1 MEKSKLQSFINRYY
15 LAGNCEAVTVKANG
29 QSVNCELID
38 VDQTVV
44 GKVKWKTDP
53 FMSGELGINH
63 TGALTKMLSAVG
75 EKIDIEVNDAQGKNY
90 AMKIKEGSTTMTF
103 MLADTSVIPAVP
115 TINAEPEYEVVIDI
129 NDEFVNKGIGKINKF
144 LDKSI
149 EKGKMTAD
157 DKKKIISHIKGTT
170 KLEDLKDVDLVIEAI
185 FENIKVKKELFSD
198 LDKICKKETILASNT
213 STIPI
218 TDLASV
224 TSRPESF
231 IGMHFMNPVPIMK
244 LVEVIRGLRT
254 DDKTTKLIKELSE
267 KMGKI
272 PVEVNDG
279 PGFVSNRVLIPMINE
294 AVFCLMDGTGTAEAI
309 DNVMKLGM
317 NHPMGPLALADLIGL
332 DVCLDIM
339 NVLYEGFNDSKY
351 RPCPLLKK
359 MVQAG
364 NLGRK
369 TGKGFYDYTK

>member
-1 MEKSKLQSFINRYY
+1 MAVKKIGIIGAGQMGHGIALVAAKSGF
-15 LAGNCEAVTVKANG
+15 
-29 QSVNCELID
+29 D
-38 VDQTVV
+38 VI
-44 GKVKWKTDP
+44 
-53 FMSGELGINH
+53 LR
-63 TGALTKMLSAVG
+63 
-75 EKIDIEVNDAQGKNY
+75 DIK
-90 AMKIKEGSTTMTF
+90 
-103 MLADTSVIPAVP
+103 
-115 TINAEPEYEVVIDI
+115 
-129 NDEFVNKGIGKINKF
+129 DEFVKKGLSKIEGF

-157 DKKKIISHIKGTT
+157 EKKKILSKIKGTT
-170 KLEDLKDVDLVIEAI
+170 KLEDLKNVDLVIEAI
-185 FENIKVKKELFSD
+185 FENINVKKDLFKE
-198 LDKICKKETILASNT
+198 LDKICSKETIFASNT

-224 TSRPESF
+224 TTRPHHF
-231 IGMHFMNPVPIMK
+231 IGMHFMNPVPLMK

-254 DDKTTKLIKELSE
+254 DDETTKLIKDLAE

-294 AVFCLMDGTGTAEAI
+294 AAFCLMEGIGTAEAI

-317 NHPMGPLALADLIGL
+317 NHPMGPLELADLIGL

-339 NVLYEGFNDSKY
+339 NVLYQGFNDSKY

-364 NLGRK
+364 QLGRK
-369 TGKGFYDYTK
+369 TGRGFYDYSK

>member
-1 MEKSKLQSFINRYY
+1 MTIKKIGVIGAGQMGHGIALVAAKSGFDVILRD
-15 LAGNCEAVTVKANG
+15 
-29 QSVNCELID
+29 ID
-38 VDQTVV
+38 
-44 GKVKWKTDP
+44 
-53 FMSGELGINH
+53 E
-63 TGALTKMLSAVG
+63 
-75 EKIDIEVNDAQGKNY
+75 
-90 AMKIKEGSTTMTF
+90 
-103 MLADTSVIPAVP
+103 
-115 TINAEPEYEVVIDI
+115 
-129 NDEFVNKGIGKINKF
+129 EFVKTGLKKIESF

-149 EKGKMTAD
+149 EKGTMKPEE
-157 DKKKIISHIKGTT
+157 KNEIISNLKGATNIN
-170 KLEDLKDVDLVIEAI
+170 DLKGVDLIIEAI
-185 FENIKVKKELFSD
+185 FENIKIKKELFKE
-198 LDKICKKETILASNT
+198 LDKICKKDTYFASNT

-224 TSRPESF
+224 TNRPEKF
-231 IGMHFMNPVPIMK
+231 IGMHFMNPVPLMK

-254 DDKTTKLIKELSE
+254 SDKTSYLIKEISE

-294 AVFCLMDGTGTAEAI
+294 AVYCLMDGTGTAENI

-359 MVQAG
+359 MVQG
-364 NLGRK
+364 GYLGRK
-369 TGKGFYDYTK
+369 AGKGFYDYTK